1 MNLTIKP
8 TSELNYQAQE
18 QLKELNNRL
27 NPYLEQYDK
36 CRNSIVEIYR
46 NWKTLAN
53 KSAIAYAEPFIE
65 EIGISKGYLSKLN
78 QIDKF
83 KAEYIKLG
91 WEDDFLDWYD
101 SHGTEKCYLLSK
113 AGLEKASQLHMSG
126 EKVSRRN
133 LEEYIAENRKTD
145 PKQATYWTP
154 TDVSRQ
160 QVQEALENRDESQ
173 LKKVEDMVNNPDLK
187 YLDEFEVAYK
197 WSIIKQEELIKII
210 KQKLVIDSSEKI
222 SEFESEL
229 RLMLIATMEERDKK
243 KRLQQLNLLTPN
255 NN

>member
-1 MNLTIKP
+1 MNLTIEP

-36 CRNSIVEIYR
+36 CRNSIVDIYR

-83 KAEYIKLG
+83 KAEYRRIWG
-91 WEDDFLDWYD
+91 ISDNQNDEFLNWYE
-101 SHGTEKCYLLSK
+101 SHRTEKCYVLSK
-113 AGLEKASQLHMSG
+113 AGLDKASGLQMND
-126 EKVSRRN
+126 EKVSLRN
-133 LEEYIAENRKTD
+133 LKEYIKDSKTVETKEDTLSIPNDDDLFEMIKRRLEAEKGLD
-145 PKQATYWTP
+145 IS
-154 TDVSRQ
+154 DF
-160 QVQEALENRDESQ
+160 ESQ
-173 LKKVEDMVNNPDLK
+173 LRLILISKMEKR
-187 YLDEFEVAYK
+187 
-197 WSIIKQEELIKII
+197 EEY
-210 KQKLVIDSSEKI
+210 KQKQLTHYI
-222 SEFESEL
+222 STS
-229 RLMLIATMEERDKK
+229 
-243 KRLQQLNLLTPN
+243 N

>member
-36 CRNSIVEIYR
+36 CRNSIVDIYR

-83 KAEYIKLG
+83 KAEYRRIWG
-91 WEDDFLDWYD
+91 IRDNQNDEFLNWYE

-113 AGLEKASQLHMSG
+113 AGLDKASGLQMND
-126 EKVSRRN
+126 EKVSLRN
-133 LEEYIAENRKTD
+133 LKEYIKDKSEENRENNSKEVSD
-145 PKQATYWTP
+145 EALLKLVKLRLDKDIGL
-154 TDVSRQ
+154 DVST
-160 QVQEALENRDESQ
+160 
-173 LKKVEDMVNNPDLK
+173 
-187 YLDEFEVAYK
+187 
-197 WSIIKQEELIKII
+197 
-210 KQKLVIDSSEKI
+210 
-222 SEFESEL
+222 FESEV
-229 RLMLIATMEERDKK
+229 RLMLIATMEERDKN
-243 KRLQQLNLLTPN
+243 KRLQQLNQQVN
-255 NN
+255 

>member
-36 CRNSIVEIYR
+36 CRNSIVDIYR

-83 KAEYIKLG
+83 KAEYRRIWG
-91 WEDDFLDWYD
+91 IRDNQNDEFLNWYE

-113 AGLEKASQLHMSG
+113 AGLDKASGLQMND
-126 EKVSRRN
+126 EKVSLRN
-133 LEEYIAENRKTD
+133 LKEYIKDKSEENRENNSKEVSD
-145 PKQATYWTP
+145 EALLKLVKLRLDKDIGL
-154 TDVSRQ
+154 DVST
-160 QVQEALENRDESQ
+160 
-173 LKKVEDMVNNPDLK
+173 
-187 YLDEFEVAYK
+187 
-197 WSIIKQEELIKII
+197 
-210 KQKLVIDSSEKI
+210 
-222 SEFESEL
+222 FESEL
-229 RLMLIATMEERDKK
+229 RLMLIATMEERDKN

>member
-1 MNLTIKP
+1 MNLSIELTN
-8 TSELNYQAQE
+8 ELNYQAQE

-36 CRNSIVEIYR
+36 CRNSIVDIYR

-83 KAEYIKLG
+83 KAEYRRIWG
-91 WEDDFLDWYD
+91 IRDNQNDEFLNWYE

-113 AGLEKASQLHMSG
+113 AGLDKASGLQMND
-126 EKVSRRN
+126 EKVSLRN
-133 LEEYIAENRKTD
+133 LKEYIKDKSEENKETNSKASSDEDLLELVKLRLDKD
-145 PKQATYWTP
+145 IGL
-154 TDVSRQ
+154 DVS
-160 QVQEALENRDESQ
+160 
-173 LKKVEDMVNNPDLK
+173 P
-187 YLDEFEVAYK
+187 
-197 WSIIKQEELIKII
+197 
-210 KQKLVIDSSEKI
+210 
-222 SEFESEL
+222 FESKL
-229 RLMLIATMEERDKK
+229 RDLIIQAIQERDKQ